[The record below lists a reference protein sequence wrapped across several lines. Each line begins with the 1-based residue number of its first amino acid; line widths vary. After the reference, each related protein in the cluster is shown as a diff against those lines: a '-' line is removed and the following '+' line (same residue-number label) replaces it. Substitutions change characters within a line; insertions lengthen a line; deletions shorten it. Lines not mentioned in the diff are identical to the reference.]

1 MMNSDIEEILMNILR
16 ESIKHFR
23 ITGLSAEI

>member
-1 MMNSDIEEILMNILR
+1 MNSDIEEILMNVLR

-23 ITGLSAEI
+23 ITDLSAEI

>member
-1 MMNSDIEEILMNILR
+1 MNSDIEEILMNILR

-23 ITGLSAEI
+23 ITDLSAEI

>member
-1 MMNSDIEEILMNILR
+1 MNSDVEEILMNSLR
-16 ESIKHFR
+16 ESVKHFR